1 MTVISVSNLSLSFGT
16 VSLLENISFS
26 LNENDR
32 MGIIG
37 INGSGKTTLF
47 KLILGEYTPDSG
59 DVFIS
64 KDKTVGVLRQD
75 GAFRAREGATPIEVM
90 YDAFPE
96 LQGAESVSPSFRKR

>member
-37 INGSGKTTLF
+37 INGSGN
-47 KLILGEYTPDSG
+47 
-59 DVFIS
+59 
-64 KDKTVGVLRQD
+64 
-75 GAFRAREGATPIEVM
+75 
-90 YDAFPE
+90 
-96 LQGAESVSPSFRKR
+96 KR